1 MDNSTKLLICIE
13 VMDNLVMQDTTKYKG
28 ASADITDKMRK
39 YIRARVEK
47 LEIKYSNYDF
57 EQIDRY
63 TSQIMRL
70 LEDMEINP
78 LPKDTLLEQTELEFP
93 S

>member
-1 MDNSTKLLICIE
+1 MDNSTKILICIE

-39 YIRARVEK
+39 YIRARVDK

-57 EQIDRY
+57 EQIDKY

-70 LEDMEINP
+70 LEDMEISP
-78 LPKDTLLEQTELEFP
+78 LEEDIPQEKIELV
-93 S
+93 SQS